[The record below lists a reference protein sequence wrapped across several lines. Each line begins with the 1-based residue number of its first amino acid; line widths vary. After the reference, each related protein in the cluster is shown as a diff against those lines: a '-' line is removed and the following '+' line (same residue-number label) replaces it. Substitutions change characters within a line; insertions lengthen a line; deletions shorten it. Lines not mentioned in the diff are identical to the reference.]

1 MFHVL
6 AAARRRSWR
15 TFHRMGAI
23 LDEHLVPSLFLL
35 PVTAPAMALVVV
47 AFARVRGA
55 GRAARI
61 VACVLAWATG
71 PLWAGVPI
79 LIGFGMATHAGPWA
93 MTLLACVPAAV
104 VTALAVWMF
113 PRAWAAL
120 ALGAA
125 TWIAPIAAVVAV
137 EASPGPWMAAL
148 AALGWDLWV
157 VVVAFAATRSSA
169 RRARAPVG
177 GR

>member
-1 MFHVL
+1 
-6 AAARRRSWR
+6 
-15 TFHRMGAI
+15 MGAI
-23 LDEHLVPSLFLL
+23 LGEYLGPSLYLL
-35 PVTAPAMALVVV
+35 PVTAPAMAFVIV
-47 AFARVRGA
+47 AFVRVRGP

-79 LIGFGMATHAGPWA
+79 LIGFGMAVHAGAWA
-93 MTLLACVPAAV
+93 MALLACVPAAV

-125 TWIAPIAAVVAV
+125 TWVAPIVAVVAV
-137 EASPGPWMAAL
+137 EASPGPWMAVL
-148 AALGWDLWV
+148 AALAWDFWV
-157 VVVAFAATRSSA
+157 VVVAFAATRL
-169 RRARAPVG
+169 RRADRASD
-177 GR
+177 RSR